1 MKNKRVFFILN
12 ENQFLANLAT
22 VLYGIFIAWSSPYIP
37 LLQSKDSPLG
47 KPLNDEEASWIA
59 ASGGFGGLASTFICG
74 WLLEKIGRKRTLM
87 IIGIPQILSWLLIL
101 FGTSSKYLLLARV
114 LGGLSGGGAFTVV
127 PVFISEIADD
137 E

>member
-1 MKNKRVFFILN
+1 M
-12 ENQFLANLAT
+12 
-22 VLYGIFIAWSSPYIP
+22 
-37 LLQSKDSPLG
+37 G
-47 KPLNDEEASWIA
+47 KPLNEEEASWIA

-74 WLLEKIGRKRTLM
+74 WLLDRIGRKNTLVL
-87 IIGIPQILSWLLIL
+87 IGIPQVFSWLLTL
-101 FGTSSKYLLLARV
+101 VGTNSNHLLIARI

>member
-1 MKNKRVFFILN
+1 M
-12 ENQFLANLAT
+12 Q
-22 VLYGIFIAWSSPYIP
+22 SSE
-37 LLQSKDSPLG
+37 SPLER
-47 KPLNDEEASWIA
+47 PLTENEASWIA

-74 WLLEKIGRKRTLM
+74 WLLDKIGSKKTLM
-87 IIGIPQILSWLLIL
+87 LIGVPQVLSWLLIWC
-101 FGTSSKYLLLARV
+101 GRSSNHLLIARI

>member
-1 MKNKRVFFILN
+1 M
-12 ENQFLANLAT
+12 
-22 VLYGIFIAWSSPYIP
+22 YGIFIPWTSPYIP
-37 LLQSKDSPLG
+37 LLQSEVSPLG
-47 KPLNDEEASWIA
+47 KPLNDDEVSWIA

-74 WLLEKIGRKRTLM
+74 WLLDRIGRRSTLM
-87 IIGIPQILSWLLIL
+87 LIGIPQILSWALTFLGRNWTHLLI
-101 FGTSSKYLLLARV
+101 ARI